1 MALKLNLTLK
11 DNFLI
16 DQNFQNSYIKVAQVK
31 ASKEGA
37 IAIVNFFSEKE
48 GVSLKTEN
56 FEFPINLNG
65 SNFIAQAYEHLKTL
79 PELAGATDC

>member
-31 ASKEGA
+31 ANKESA
-37 IAIVNFFSEKE
+37 IAIVNFFSDKD
-48 GVSLKTEN
+48 GVPLKTEN
-56 FEFPINLNG
+56 FEFLINLNG
-65 SNFIAQAYEHLKTL
+65 SNFIAQAYTYLKTL
-79 PELAGATDC
+79 PEFDGATDC

>member
-16 DQNFQNSYIKVAQVK
+16 DQNFRNSYVKVAQVK
-31 ASKEGA
+31 ANKESA

-56 FEFPINLNG
+56 FEFSINLNG

-79 PELAGATDC
+79 PEFDGAVDC